1 MTTVYLIRHAQADGN
16 LYRRC
21 QGWYNSHITTKGYR
35 QIKALED
42 RFRSIHVDAAYS
54 SDLFRT
60 MTTAQAICR
69 PKGLTLHTD
78 PRLREIHAGRWE
90 DKPWG
95 ELLEQD
101 RDSLL
106 AFWRC
111 DHLWQT
117 EDSETFPGVRARVS
131 KAVEEIA
138 AAHPGQTVAVF
149 AHGTA
154 IRCALSRWLEIPEE
168 EINTVEHSDNTAVA
182 KVEFDSS
189 KPHVCWFNDAS
200 HLSSELAMPAHAPA
214 VSDAIAASIADSSLY
229 FRPIADLTASAVYSA
244 FAAEGYRAEG
254 PGLEVL
260 RTGKAVG
267 LFQDCPGAV
276 SVFYLLP
283 EFRGRS
289 FGVQLLGQAVSEGR
303 AAGKATLTLP
313 CPDSA
318 AARSYWA
325 QFGLSP
331 APDRGELL
339 TMSIDDTLHLL

>member
-21 QGWYNSHITTKGYR
+21 QGWYNSHITPKGYR
-35 QIKALED
+35 QIKALEE
-42 RFRSIHVDAAYS
+42 RFRDIPVDAAYS

-69 PKGLTLHTD
+69 PRGLALRTD
-78 PRLREIHAGRWE
+78 PRLREIHAGWWE
-90 DKPWG
+90 DHPWG
-95 ELLEQD
+95 ELLERD

-111 DHLWQT
+111 DHRWKT
-117 EDSETFPGVRARVS
+117 EDSETFPQVRARVS
-131 KAVEEIA
+131 QAVEEIA

-154 IRCALSRWLEIPEE
+154 IRCALSRWLGVPEE
-168 EINTVEHSDNTAVA
+168 EINSVAHSDNTGVS
-182 KVEFDSS
+182 KIEFDGGTAR
-189 KPHVCWFNDAS
+189 VCWFNDAG
-200 HLSSELAMPAHAPA
+200 HLSPDLAMAAHAPA
-214 VSDAIAASIADSSLY
+214 VSDAIAASIANSSLY
-229 FRPIADLTASAVYSA
+229 FRPIADLTVSAVYPA

-260 RTGKAVG
+260 RAGKAVG
-267 LFQDCPGAV
+267 LFQARPGAV

-283 EFRGRS
+283 EFRGRG

-303 AAGKATLTLP
+303 AAGKAALTLP

-318 AARSYWA
+318 AARAYWA
-325 QFGLSP
+325 RYGLT
-331 APDRGELL
+331 PDAGRPDLL